1 MSAIIRAIDLV
12 GGQAALAK
20 LCDVTPQAVH
30 QWAHDVRPVPP
41 KHALTIQRA
50 TEGVVTT
57 AELRPDLA
65 EIFAPAIP
73 AKTVA

>member
-1 MSAIIRAIDLV
+1 MSAITRAIDLV

-20 LCDVTPQAVH
+20 LCEVTPQAVH

-50 TEGVVTT
+50 TAGAVTA

-65 EIFAPAIP
+65 EIFAPVVP
-73 AKTVA
+73 DKTVA